1 MKAEQETN
9 EKDLTMWE
17 KFKVF
22 LDLRSMSTGTIEILS
37 FRLHLRETV
46 EYLDVVHP
54 STECGSE
61 SICNLIFMVD
71 HLQALDG
78 ITDSGEITIEIRKI
92 HLYLLEI
99 AESERTDHRI
109 KSLDRIFKMLFDS

>member
-22 LDLRSMSTGTIEILS
+22 LDLRSMSTGTIELLS

-46 EYLDVVHP
+46 EYLDVIHP
-54 STECGSE
+54 STDCDIE
-61 SICNLIFMVD
+61 SLCNLIFMVE
-71 HLQALDG
+71 HLQALDNL
-78 ITDSGEITIEIRKI
+78 TDSEDITIEIRFI
-92 HLYLLEI
+92 HEYLLEI
-99 AESERTDHRI
+99 AESEFSNRHK
-109 KSLDRIFKMLFDS
+109 KSLDAIFKILIGR